1 MNDQNTPDTSAGDE
15 LQDFDVLD
23 WITSGTVARRTIT
36 IYNDPALADEMER
49 LETEYGKALL
59 EEDTTAGERTISERP
74 ASEVILEQMQA
85 VYDRWQASKAEWTV
99 EALSSDAIN
108 EVTDLVPNAPR
119 PVEPVAPNPPKDES
133 RSGNPEKRALYKQA
147 MEHYQADLAAFEVAH
162 QEWSEGPYQEWLREQ
177 SEVSDERN
185 LHLIAAAVISVVTPK
200 GTASEVS
207 VDALRAWKTRPHGK
221 SHLSRLITAVNEI
234 TLNEV
239 QVPSPK
245 SLRGSVNSP
254 D

>member
-1 MNDQNTPDTSAGDE
+1 MNNQNTTPDTDDEFAGLDI
-15 LQDFDVLD
+15 LD
-23 WITSGTVARRTIT
+23 WIQSGTVARRTVT

-49 LETEYGKALL
+49 LDAEYQKALI
-59 EEDTTAGERTISERP
+59 EEDAAAGERTVSERP
-74 ASEVILEQMQA
+74 HSEELLEQMQD

-99 EALSSDAIN
+99 EALSPDTIN
-108 EVTDLVPNAPR
+108 EVTDLVPNEPR
-119 PVEPVAPNPPKDES
+119 PVGPQPPAEPKDES

-147 MEHYQADLAAFEVAH
+147 MEYYQADLAAFEVAH
-162 QEWSEGPYQEWLREQ
+162 QEWSEGPYQDWLRAQ
-177 SEVSDERN
+177 AAVTDERN
-185 LHLIAAAVISVVTPK
+185 LHLIAAAVISVVTPR

-207 VDALRAWKTRPHGK
+207 VDALRAWKAKPHGK
-221 SHLSRLITAVNEI
+221 QNLSRLLEAVDDI

-245 SLRGSVNSP
+245 SLRGSANSP